1 MFFLL
6 NLFSSVA
13 LLAWGVYITKN
24 AVLKAYGA
32 NLNQSIAKTLSTKLW
47 PFRAMLSGLLTT
59 MLIQSSNATAML
71 ISSFLGKGIIAL
83 TPALIIMLGADLG
96 TALMARILTF
106 DLSWLCPL
114 LILVGTFLHLKLKKR
129 RAGKIGRIILGLGI
143 ILLAL
148 SSIVK
153 ATSPVVSSSIVLT
166 ILESL
171 NGQVTFGI
179 IFGALLAIICYS
191 SLAAVLLSALI
202 AGSGHLSVETGIALV
217 IGANLGSCC
226 LEIMGATGQG
236 NSAKKVMFGNTF
248 FKLTIT
254 ILVLPFIDKL
264 KPEFFNLTTREFII
278 WFHVFFNLAV
288 CVVILP
294 LIKVY
299 ANLLDNIFP
308 EDPKQNNEDTP
319 MYLDHNAIDNPAL
332 ALSNATRETLR
343 IGGFLHEILGLFT
356 RTVTGQTGLSEKI
369 NLKIASIEAL
379 SREIINY
386 LDEIE
391 IENTTKKRWNQITAA
406 LMACLHSADIIKKM
420 QQEVSSL
427 NKNPV
432 INFSAHN
439 RQDVVKLIKTVNENL
454 SFALNAFMTDNE
466 SEIAY
471 AFKKKAAFKL
481 MTDKNSIRQIYQINE
496 HSTANPVVTA
506 LMLTI
511 ISDLRQLNGVFCS
524 IASSKFADIDVNETS
539 NLDENTSLIAQQEEH
554 N

>member
-32 NLNQSIAKTLSTKLW
+32 NLNQSIAKTLSTKFW
-47 PFRAMLSGLLTT
+47 PLRAMLSGLLTT

-294 LIKVY
+294 LVKVY

-466 SEIAY
+466 SEITY

>member
-294 LIKVY
+294 LVKVY

-496 HSTANPVVTA
+496 HS
-506 LMLTI
+506 
-511 ISDLRQLNGVFCS
+511 ISISR
-524 IASSKFADIDVNETS
+524 
-539 NLDENTSLIAQQEEH
+539 
-554 N
+554 

>member
-294 LIKVY
+294 LVKVY